1 MFKVAWKN
9 IMHRP
14 LTLILNILLLGL
26 GVGLMSFL
34 FIMNDQLKE
43 KFDNNLADIDLVVGA
58 KGSPL
63 QMILCNMYHIDS
75 PTGNISIA
83 EAKPYLK
90 PNPALFKRVVPLSLG
105 DSYNNFRIVG
115 TDHELVAMY
124 KGEVAEGKL
133 FNKTLEVTLG
143 HTVAQESGLKMGDT
157 FKSSHGFTQDE
168 DMTHDHGEMTVV
180 GIMKPSGSVMDQ
192 LILTAT
198 STVWAAH
205 DHVDE
210 PAPPPAPKAEH
221 DHEGHD
227 HDEHDHEGHDHDG
240 HDHEGHDHKGHDHEG
255 HDHEGHD
262 HEGHDHE
269 GHDHEGHD
277 HEGHDHH
284 DHGHA
289 HVHDLSREDLMSHED
304 KEITAMLIQYVNKT
318 NRFVLNLPRT
328 ISENTDMM
336 AASPA
341 YEINKLYSMMGAGTK
356 ALQVLGFLIALVSA
370 ISIFISL
377 LNSLKEREYELSLL
391 RVSGAGPGQLFS
403 LVIFEGLILAF
414 IGAVIGLILGRV
426 AMFFMAEHMDVTYR
440 YDFGTGMFGKNDIMI
455 LLAALLL
462 GVLASLIPAMRA
474 YRLDIHKVLS
484 GK

>member
-83 EAKPYLK
+83 EAKRFLK
-90 PNPALFKRVVPLSLG
+90 PNPMAYKRVVPLSLG
-105 DSYNNFRIVG
+105 DSHEGYRIVG
-115 TDHELVAMY
+115 TDHTFLELY
-124 KGEVAEGKL
+124 KGEIAEGKL
-133 FNKTLEVTLG
+133 FSKTLEVNIG
-143 HTVAQESGLKMGDT
+143 HTVAQESGLKIGSK
-157 FKSSHGFTQDE
+157 FKSSHGFNEDE
-168 DMTHDHGEMTVV
+168 DMLHDHGEMTVV
-180 GIMKPSGSVMDQ
+180 GILKPSSSVMDQ

-205 DHVDE
+205 DHVE
-210 PAPPPAPKAEH
+210 ETPAPAKE
-221 DHEGHD
+221 E
-227 HDEHDHEGHDHDG
+227 E
-240 HDHEGHDHKGHDHEG
+240 HDHEG

-262 HEGHDHE
+262 HEGHDHAGHNHE

-277 HEGHDHH
+277 HEGHDHAGHNH
-284 DHGHA
+284 DH
-289 HVHDLSREDLMSHED
+289 HVHDLSREDLISHED
-304 KEITAMLIQYVNKT
+304 KEITAMLIQYVSKT
-318 NRFVLNLPRT
+318 SRAALSLPRH
-328 ISENTDMM
+328 INNDTDMM
-336 AASPA
+336 AASPP
-341 YEINKLYSMMGAGTK
+341 YEINRLYSMMGVGTK
-356 ALQVLGFLIALVSA
+356 ALQVLGFLIGLVSA

-391 RVSGAGPGQLFS
+391 RVSGAGPMQLFS

-414 IGAVIGLILGRV
+414 IGAVIGLILGRI
-426 AMFFMAEHMDVTYR
+426 AMYFMAGRLGVSYG
-440 YDFGTGMFGKNDIMI
+440 YDFSAGMFGTKDLYI
-455 LLAALLL
+455 LLAALAL
-462 GVLASLIPAMRA
+462 GILASLIPAIRA
-474 YRLDIHKVLS
+474 YGLDIHKVLS

>member
-43 KFDNNLADIDLVVGA
+43 KFDNNLAGIDLVIGA

-83 EAKPYLK
+83 EAKPYLR
-90 PNPALFKRVVPLSLG
+90 PNPMAYKTVVPLSLG
-105 DSYNNFRIVG
+105 DSHNGYRIVG
-115 TDHELVAMY
+115 TDHSFVELY
-124 KGEVAEGKL
+124 KGEIADGKL
-133 FNKTLEVTLG
+133 FNKTLEVTIG
-143 HTVAQESGLKMGDT
+143 SIVAKEGGLKIGDK
-157 FKSSHGFTQDE
+157 FKSSHGFIEDE
-168 DMTHDHGEMTVV
+168 DAIHDHGEMTVV
-180 GIMKPSGSVMDQ
+180 GILKPSSSVMDQ

-205 DHVDE
+205 DHVEEPVAASADE
-210 PAPPPAPKAEH
+210 
-221 DHEGHD
+221 
-227 HDEHDHEGHDHDG
+227 
-240 HDHEGHDHKGHDHEG
+240 
-255 HDHEGHD
+255 
-262 HEGHDHE
+262 HDHE

-284 DHGHA
+284 HHDHDH
-289 HVHDLSREDLMSHED
+289 HVHDLSREDLISHED
-304 KEITAMLIQYVNKT
+304 KEITAMLVQYVSKT
-318 NRFVLNLPRT
+318 SRAALSLPRH
-328 ISENTDMM
+328 INNNTDMM
-336 AASPA
+336 AASPP
-341 YEINKLYSMMGAGTK
+341 YEINRLYSMMGVGTK

-391 RVSGAGPGQLFS
+391 RVSGAGPSQLFS

-426 AMFFMAEHMDVTYR
+426 AMFFMAGRLDISYG
-440 YDFGTGMFGKNDIMI
+440 YDFGVGMFGIKDLYI
-455 LLAALLL
+455 LGAALAL
-462 GVLASLIPAMRA
+462 GIIASLIPAFRA
-474 YRLDIHKVLS
+474 YGLDIHKVLS

>member
-14 LTLILNILLLGL
+14 LTLLLNIMLLSL
-26 GVGLMSFL
+26 GVGLISFL
-34 FIMNDQLKE
+34 FILNAQLKE

-63 QMILCNMYHIDS
+63 QMILCNMYHVDN

-105 DSYNNFRIVG
+105 DSYNGYRIVG
-115 TDHELVAMY
+115 TDHDFIDLY
-124 KGEVAEGKL
+124 KGEIGEGKL
-133 FNKTLEVTLG
+133 FTKTLEVTLG
-143 HTVAQESGLKMGDT
+143 YTAAKESGLSIGSK
-157 FKSSHGFTQDE
+157 FASSHGFTQDE
-168 DMTHDHGEMTVV
+168 DMLHDHAKMEVV
-180 GIMKPSGSVMDQ
+180 GILKQSGSVMDQ

-198 STVWAAH
+198 SSVWAAH

-210 PAPPPAPKAEH
+210 PTTEH
-221 DHEGHD
+221 HDDHEEHDHGDHEGHD
-227 HDEHDHEGHDHDG
+227 HGDHEGHDHG
-240 HDHEGHDHKGHDHEG
+240 DHEGHDHGDHDHA
-255 HDHEGHD
+255 
-262 HEGHDHE
+262 
-269 GHDHEGHD
+269 
-277 HEGHDHH
+277 HH
-284 DHGHA
+284 DHDHGSA
-289 HVHDLSREDLMSHED
+289 HVHDLSKEDLMSHED

-328 ISENTDMM
+328 INDKTDMM

-341 YEINKLYSMMGAGTK
+341 YEINTLYAQMGTGTK
-356 ALQVLGFLIALVSA
+356 ALNILGLLIALVSA
-370 ISIFISL
+370 LSIFISL

-391 RVSGAGPGQLFS
+391 RVSGAGPMQLFS

-414 IGAVIGLILGRV
+414 IGAVLGLIFGRI
-426 AMFFMAEHMDVTYR
+426 AMYFMAEHMDVTYR
-440 YDFGTGMFGKNDIMI
+440 YDFGAGLFGTTDLII
-455 LLAALLL
+455 LGAALLL
-462 GVLASLIPAMRA
+462 GILASVIPAMRA
-474 YRLDIHKVLS
+474 YGLDIHRVLS

>member
-1 MFKVAWKN
+1 MKSMFKVAWKN

-14 LTLILNILLLGL
+14 LTLMLNILLLGL

-90 PNPALFKRVVPLSLG
+90 PNPAIFKRVVPLSLG
-105 DSYNNFRIVG
+105 DSHNGYRIVG
-115 TDHELVAMY
+115 TDHSFVALY
-124 KGEVAEGKL
+124 NGAIASGKL
-133 FNKTLEVTLG
+133 FDKTLEVTIG
-143 HTVAQESGLKMGDT
+143 HTVAVEGGLKIGDK

-168 DMTHDHGEMTVV
+168 DQLHDHGEMTVV
-180 GIMKPSGSVMDQ
+180 GILKPSRSVLDQ

-205 DHVDE
+205 EHVEEKEIQIDAE
-210 PAPPPAPKAEH
+210 HNHEH

-227 HDEHDHEGHDHDG
+227 HDHEHDHEGHDHDDHDHAG
-240 HDHEGHDHKGHDHEG
+240 HDHSHHDHE
-255 HDHEGHD
+255 H
-262 HEGHDHE
+262 
-269 GHDHEGHD
+269 
-277 HEGHDHH
+277 
-284 DHGHA
+284 
-289 HVHDLSREDLMSHED
+289 HVHDLSREDLISHED
-304 KEITAMLIQYVNKT
+304 KEITAMLFQYVSKT
-318 NRFVLNLPRT
+318 NRVALNLPRS
-328 ISENTDMM
+328 INDNTDMM
-336 AASPA
+336 AASPP
-341 YEINKLYSMMGAGTK
+341 YEINRLYSMMGVGTK

-414 IGAVIGLILGRV
+414 IGAVIGLLLGRI
-426 AMFFMAEHMDVTYR
+426 AMYFMASRLDISYG
-440 YDFGTGMFGKNDIMI
+440 YDFGVGMFGLKDLYI
-455 LLAALLL
+455 LLAALAL
-462 GVLASLIPAMRA
+462 GLLASIIPALRA
-474 YRLDIHKVLS
+474 FGLDIHRVLS

>member
-14 LTLILNILLLGL
+14 LTLTLNILLLGL

-34 FIMNDQLKE
+34 FIMNKQLKE
-43 KFDNNLADIDLVVGA
+43 KFDNNLADIDLVIGA

-63 QMILCNMYHIDS
+63 QMILCNMYHIDN

-90 PNPALFKRVVPLSLG
+90 PNPKLFKRVVPLSLG
-105 DSYNNFRIVG
+105 DSYNGYRIVG
-115 TDHELVAMY
+115 TDHDLVAIY
-124 KGEVAEGKL
+124 NGEIAEGKL

-143 HTVAQESGLKMGDT
+143 HTVAQESGLKMGSK

-168 DMTHDHGEMTVV
+168 DMLHDHGEMVVV

-198 STVWAAH
+198 ATVWAAH

-210 PAPPPAPKAEH
+210 PVV
-221 DHEGHD
+221 
-227 HDEHDHEGHDHDG
+227 DEHEG
-240 HDHEGHDHKGHDHEG
+240 HDHEGHDHEGHGHEGHDHEG

-277 HEGHDHH
+277 HEGHGHEGH

-289 HVHDLSREDLMSHED
+289 HEHDLSKEDLISHED
-304 KEITAMLIQYVNKT
+304 KEITAILIQYVSKT
-318 NRFVLNLPRT
+318 NRIVLGLPRA
-328 ISENTDMM
+328 INENTDMM

-341 YEINKLYSMMGAGTK
+341 YEINRLYAMMGAGTK
-356 ALQVLGFLIALVSA
+356 ALQVLGLLIAFVSA

-391 RVSGAGPGQLFS
+391 RVSGAGPMQLFS
-403 LVIFEGLILAF
+403 LVIFEGLILSF

-426 AMFFMAEHMDVTYR
+426 AMFFMAEHMDVTYQ
-440 YDFGTGMFGKNDIMI
+440 YDFATGLFGMDDLKI

-462 GVLASLIPAMRA
+462 GILASLIPAARA
-474 YRLDIHKVLS
+474 YGLDIHKVLS